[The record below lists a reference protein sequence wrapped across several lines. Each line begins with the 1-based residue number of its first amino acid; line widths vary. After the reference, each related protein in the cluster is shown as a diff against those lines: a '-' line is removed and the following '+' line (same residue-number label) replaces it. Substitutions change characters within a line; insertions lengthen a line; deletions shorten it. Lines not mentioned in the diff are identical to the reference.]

1 MATASLNI
9 RLNYNQVLNL
19 ARQLSDEDKLMLNR
33 ELAAE
38 ARTIKLKQLQESF
51 KNDAISLK
59 DIDEEVESVRL
70 EQYEKWLHNFPWN
83 LKL

>member
-1 MATASLNI
+1 MATASLHI

-38 ARTIKLKQLQESF
+38 TRTIKLKQLQDAF
-51 KNDAISLK
+51 KDDTISLK
-59 DIDEEVESVRL
+59 EIDEEVESVRQ
-70 EQYEKWLHNFPWN
+70 ELHER
-83 LKL
+83 KLRD